1 MKWQSKQ
8 SDLSHY
14 FLSEY
19 LEFQVLIFLSVQ
31 FQVHNCSKL
40 MLGCVLAVPGS
51 PRHLTFSLGWLG
63 NLIFLY
69 TCRIIIF
76 WEPWISKFQ
85 NIGPARIFLGALAQN
100 CNGDYFCNC
109 RYDKLD
115 EEESQQVEFLVF
127 CTSRNVA
134 KAAGEFLKERLV
146 MAADEEVRKAS
157 KSKRG
162 ECWET
167 EIESYWWIET
177 RDYYVFL

>member
-1 MKWQSKQ
+1 
-8 SDLSHY
+8 
-14 FLSEY
+14 
-19 LEFQVLIFLSVQ
+19 
-31 FQVHNCSKL
+31 
-40 MLGCVLAVPGS
+40 MLNCVLAAPSS
-51 PRHLTFSLGWLG
+51 PWHLNF
-63 NLIFLY
+63 FY
-69 TCRIIIF
+69 ACRIIC

-85 NIGPARIFLGALAQN
+85 NIGPARIFLRVLAQN
-100 CNGDYFCNC
+100 CNGDYFCHG

-167 EIESYWWIET
+167 EIESYWWIEA
-177 RDYYVFL
+177 RDY

>member
-19 LEFQVLIFLSVQ
+19 LEFKVLIFLSVQ
-31 FQVHNCSKL
+31 FPVHICSKL
-40 MLGCVLAVPGS
+40 MLGCVLAAPGS
-51 PRHLTFSLGWLG
+51 PWHLTFSLGWLG
-63 NLIFLY
+63 NLIFLH
-69 TCRIIIF
+69 TRRIIC

-85 NIGPARIFLGALAQN
+85 NIGPARIFLRVLAQN
-100 CNGDYFCNC
+100 CNGDYFCHC

-167 EIESYWWIET
+167 EIESYWWIEA
-177 RDYYVFL
+177 RDY

>member
-1 MKWQSKQ
+1 MKWQLKQ
-8 SDLSHY
+8 CDLSHY

-19 LEFQVLIFLSVQ
+19 LQCQVLIFLSVQ

-40 MLGCVLAVPGS
+40 MLGCVLSAPGS
-51 PRHLTFSLGWLG
+51 PWHLTFSLGWLG
-63 NLIFLY
+63 NLNFFF
-69 TCRIIIF
+69 TCRILC

-85 NIGPARIFLGALAQN
+85 NIGPARIFLRVLAQN
-100 CNGDYFCNC
+100 CNGDYFCHC
-109 RYDKLD
+109 RCDKLD

-167 EIESYWWIET
+167 QIESYWWIEA
-177 RDYYVFL
+177 RDYEVFL